1 MTAKSNKGVRL
12 ETDIEKCREESN
24 WKKVIELSDQLKQKH
39 NSQGPLC
46 NFLLG
51 EGKLEMFLEECPPL
65 DTNIGKARAGLQD
78 AKKCLLIAAG
88 EQGVKVRI
96 SVLVLSSL

>member
-39 NSQGPLC
+39 NSQGLFSPERSTAS
-46 NFLLG
+46 LLA
-51 EGKLEMFLEECPPL
+51 KL
-65 DTNIGKARAGLQD
+65 
-78 AKKCLLIAAG
+78 
-88 EQGVKVRI
+88 
-96 SVLVLSSL
+96 